1 MITSHLKIAGKV
13 LLRRK
18 FFTFVSLF
26 GTAFTLVVLMVVAAM
41 FDEVISPAAPEV
53 NLDRTLF
60 ISRMALRGPESE
72 WTGSPGYGFLD
83 KYCRNLPGVETM
95 SLYSE
100 AGTSIGFVN
109 GEKVSSALR
118 HTDGEYWIINDFRF
132 VEGRPYTPNDVEQ
145 AANVAVISQETR
157 RKFFGDAPAIGGRLE
172 TGGRSYEV
180 IGIVRNVSRTRFA
193 AQGDIW
199 VPLTTLGTDNYRT
212 QLMGNFHAALLTRSA
227 SSFPA
232 IRAEFLRRLPGVE
245 MKDPKNYD
253 RMEGMPQSRFEEFAV
268 EATGTD
274 GPNGRARTG
283 IFMLCAAAAALLF
296 MLLPAINLINLNISR
311 ILERS
316 SEIGVRKAFGAT
328 SLDLVGQFL
337 LENVVLTLTGGL
349 IGLLASTW
357 VLDII
362 NRSGVIPHSH
372 FHVNARV
379 FVVAIAL
386 SILFGAI
393 SGVYPAWRMSRL
405 DPVDALQGGAR

>member
-1 MITSHLKIAGKV
+1 
-13 LLRRK
+13 
-18 FFTFVSLF
+18 
-26 GTAFTLVVLMVVAAM
+26 
-41 FDEVISPAAPEV
+41 
-53 NLDRTLF
+53 
-60 ISRMALRGPESE
+60 
-72 WTGSPGYGFLD
+72 
-83 KYCRNLPGVETM
+83 
-95 SLYSE
+95 
-100 AGTSIGFVN
+100 
-109 GEKVSSALR
+109 
-118 HTDGEYWIINDFRF
+118 
-132 VEGRPYTPNDVEQ
+132 
-145 AANVAVISQETR
+145 
-157 RKFFGDAPAIGGRLE
+157 
-172 TGGRSYEV
+172 
-180 IGIVRNVSRTRFA
+180 
-193 AQGDIW
+193 
-199 VPLTTLGTDNYRT
+199 
-212 QLMGNFHAALLTRSA
+212 
-227 SSFPA
+227 
-232 IRAEFLRRLPGVE
+232 
-245 MKDPKNYD
+245 
-253 RMEGMPQSRFEEFAV
+253 
-268 EATGTD
+268 
-274 GPNGRARTG
+274 
-283 IFMLCAAAAALLF
+283 MLCAAVAALLF